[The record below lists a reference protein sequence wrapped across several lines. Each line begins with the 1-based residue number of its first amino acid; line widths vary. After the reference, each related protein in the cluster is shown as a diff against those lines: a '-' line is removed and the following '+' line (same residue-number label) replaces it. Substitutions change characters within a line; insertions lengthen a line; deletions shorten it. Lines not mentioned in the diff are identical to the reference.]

1 MERMNMKK
9 KLMCLLLSFLMLF
22 SLTGCQEREAKEGE
36 YQIYYLNMEMT
47 KLVAEPYNSSGAT
60 GEALV
65 NELLVKLKSAPES
78 KELRQ
83 TIPVN
88 VQVNGFQFNG
98 SYLYVDFSNEYKD
111 LTLTQEVLIRAAIA
125 RTLLQ
130 VEECSLVSFTVNSE
144 PLYTANGT
152 LVGPMSKDSFVENP
166 GKQISSSVETT
177 LTLYFSNSEGTGLV
191 KETREVHYNTNISME
206 KLILEQLIQGTDAS
220 GALDTMPSSTKLISV
235 STADGVCY
243 VNLSESFVNQDAVVN
258 EEIVLYSIVN
268 SLTEVPGVTR
278 VQLSINGDTT
288 GNVRYTYP
296 LSKMYER
303 DLSFVVSE

>member
-1 MERMNMKK
+1 MKK
-9 KLMCLLLSFLMLF
+9 KWMCFLLSFLMIL
-22 SLTGCQEREAKEGE
+22 SLTGCQNSKQKDGE

-47 KLVAEPYNSSGAT
+47 KIISESYDSSGAT

-65 NELLVKLKSAPES
+65 NELLVKLKSVPES
-78 KELRQ
+78 TELRQ
-83 TIPVN
+83 TIPSDVS
-88 VQVNGFQFNG
+88 VNGFKFNG
-98 SYLYVDFSNEYKD
+98 EYLYVDFSSEYRD

-130 VEECSLVSFTVNSE
+130 VEGCSLVSFTINSE

-166 GKQISSSVETT
+166 GQQISSTVETT
-177 LTLYFSNSEGTGLV
+177 LTLYFASADGTTLV
-191 KETREVHYNTNISME
+191 KEKRDVHYSANISME
-206 KLILEQLIQGTDAS
+206 KLILEQLID
-220 GALDTMPSSTKLISV
+220 GARSNNTLSTLPGNTKLISV
-235 STADGVCY
+235 STAEGVCY
-243 VNLSESFVNQDAVVN
+243 VNLNESFINQDPNVN

-268 SLTEVPGVTR
+268 SLTEIPGVTR
-278 VQLSINGDTT
+278 VQLSINGETS

-303 DLSFVVSE
+303 DLSFVAGE

>member
-1 MERMNMKK
+1 MKK
-9 KLMCLLLSFLMLF
+9 KWMCLLLSFLMIC
-22 SLTGCQEREAKEGE
+22 SLTGCQDSKTKEGE

-47 KLVAEPYNSSGAT
+47 KLVSESYDSTGAT

-78 KELRQ
+78 TELRQ
-83 TIPVN
+83 AIPSD
-88 VQVNGFQFNG
+88 VQVNGFKFNG
-98 SYLYVDFSNEYKD
+98 DYLYVDFSNEYNN

-130 VEECSLVSFTVNSE
+130 VEGCSLISFTVNSE

-166 GKQISSSVETT
+166 GQQISSTVETT
-177 LTLYFSNSEGTGLV
+177 LTLYFASADGTTLV
-191 KETREVHYNTNISME
+191 KEERDVHYSTNISME
-206 KLILEQLIQGTDAS
+206 KLIVEQLIDGTNKS
-220 GALDTMPSSTKLISV
+220 NALSTLPANTKVVSV

-243 VNLSESFVNQDAVVN
+243 VNLNESFMNQDPNVN

-268 SLTEVPGVTR
+268 SLTEISGVTR
-278 VQLSINGDTT
+278 VQVSINGETT

-303 DLSFVVSE
+303 DLSFVVTE